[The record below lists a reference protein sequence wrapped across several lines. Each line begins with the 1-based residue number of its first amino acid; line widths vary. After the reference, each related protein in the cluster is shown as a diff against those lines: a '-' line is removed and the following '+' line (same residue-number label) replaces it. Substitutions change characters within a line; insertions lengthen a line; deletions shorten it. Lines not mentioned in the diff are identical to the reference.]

1 LRTLSIG
8 PPRPFESD
16 LATTAPAN
24 PASAAPPASSGVL
37 ARFAASPTLFA
48 TDPTLLAPL
57 AAVSLTVSPTDPALL
72 WPFRDPERLLPER
85 DVDLARVLFDDDE
98 RPRDEEE
105 RERAVVELR
114 ELELF
119 REFDALRPLDAAFVL
134 LPLPPEPF
142 LDVLLERLDVLRRR
156 LVLAF
161 ACAICSSS
169 VRVLF
174 HARFPY
180 RV

>member
-1 LRTLSIG
+1 
-8 PPRPFESD
+8 
-16 LATTAPAN
+16 
-24 PASAAPPASSGVL
+24 
-37 ARFAASPTLFA
+37 
-48 TDPTLLAPL
+48 
-57 AAVSLTVSPTDPALL
+57 LL

-85 DVDLARVLFDDDE
+85 DVDRARVLFDDDE
-98 RPRDEEE
+98 RPPDEEE

-114 ELELF
+114 EPELF

-142 LDVLLERLDVLRRR
+142 LDVLLEPLDVLRRR

-174 HARFPY
+174 NARFPY